1 MALINPFKKK
11 PTGSGGG
18 TTGNQNNPFTAS
30 PAPVAA
36 AQSTNTNNGGGGN
49 KPKKKQKPGQ
59 ADDAAAATTP
69 PPLDPDDPQAWIRGQ
84 LANLGYAPE
93 GDLGSFLDTRVINP
107 FVSGYDSWK
116 ALNTT
121 GTFQDYIAQQY
132 LQPGGL
138 GAYVQGLEAE
148 YMPMAASD
156 PGAWMMGKMRAAG
169 INLSGKDDAF
179 NGYLNDQ
186 IVSPFTQRWAEYQ
199 AAVPDAGF
207 GNFVTHHRQP
217 WGDINSPTW
226 NAYLQQQLSQYTPYS
241 AGKERGGTRWSVY

>member
-1 MALINPFKKK
+1 MALINLFKKK
-11 PTGSGGG
+11 PTGTGGG
-18 TTGNQNNPFTAS
+18 TTGNQTNPFTAS

-36 AQSTNTNNGGGGN
+36 AQSTNNGGGGGK

-59 ADDAAAATTP
+59 TTDEETTTP
-69 PPLDPDDPQAWIRGQ
+69 PPLDPDNPQAWIRGQ

-93 GDLGSFLDTRVINP
+93 GDLGAFLDTRVINP

-116 ALNTT
+116 TLNTT
-121 GTFQDYIAQQY
+121 GTFQDYIAQQTA
-132 LQPGGL
+132 LVGGDL
-138 GAYVQGLEAE
+138 GAYVRGLEAE

-169 INLSGKDDAF
+169 INLSGQDDAF
-179 NGYLNDQ
+179 NAYLNDQ
-186 IVSPFTQRWAEYQ
+186 
-199 AAVPDAGF
+199 
-207 GNFVTHHRQP
+207 RQP

-226 NAYLQQQLSQYTPYS
+226 NTYLQQQLSQYTPYS